1 MCEHLFKIFFFY
13 FFLVLIKP
21 SCLSCFYIGV
31 MLASKFNYE
40 TRVNAFSD
48 ELICY
53 AFVKNTFKRSRQAQS
68 LWSMWIKT
76 LDLGLMKRLLLALF
90 FQKVRILV
98 IGVHHPQDT
107 FQMSCTRWPEMGHSP
122 VSTARVNSFQKA
134 WIRYVCDLLK
144 LKILQVRLIYKVL
157 LFQEGYGIT
166 RTEKEALENMICKWR
181 LK

>member
-1 MCEHLFKIFFFY
+1 MLTGGYPEKILIFAVIFRYRNKLPNKSLFIWEHVFLLSLTPIFLILMCEHLFKIFFFY

-68 LWSMWIKT
+68 L
-76 LDLGLMKRLLLALF
+76 
-90 FQKVRILV
+90 
-98 IGVHHPQDT
+98 
-107 FQMSCTRWPEMGHSP
+107 
-122 VSTARVNSFQKA
+122 
-134 WIRYVCDLLK
+134 
-144 LKILQVRLIYKVL
+144 
-157 LFQEGYGIT
+157 
-166 RTEKEALENMICKWR
+166 
-181 LK
+181 